1 MKLYLLIFIIFLIIL
16 FFYLLNMKY
25 EYFDTISGSKP
36 VNDGR
41 MWGIGDSPHK
51 VDNIDCE
58 PNSICFTED
67 GFGIYNRECKC
78 IISHSNSTE
87 ESPNEILDEED
98 ENRNGRNGMGKG
110 KNGMGKDSDNQ
121 LEEEGDL
128 TGCYPNNT
136 NFSQLC
142 KDQNPN
148 YGVKSEIPCNNS
160 TSKVECAAN
169 YIGGTNYGKKPNVTP
184 CMDKSDDFDTWCKY
198 FNTSNVPN
206 GFNVN
211 SIGAKAVLVGKKGE
225 CYLKSGKP
233 DPNRARAVCG
243 YDHMDT
249 LDKLYPENSKI
260 GYNKFT
266 PCLPLM
272 NTNFVT
278 ACSDVL
284 HSDYNKTL
292 ADQILGYDCNPGYG
306 RAKCIHSKDKVSG
319 MVSYDMSNI
328 SNLSSAANSNVNCNC

>member
-1 MKLYLLIFIIFLIIL
+1 MTENTIENMIEMKTITNQEKLDLAEGMYLIALQISRDIL
-16 FFYLLNMKY
+16 
-25 EYFDTISGSKP
+25 
-36 VNDGR
+36 
-41 MWGIGDSPHK
+41 
-51 VDNIDCE
+51 
-58 PNSICFTED
+58 
-67 GFGIYNRECKC
+67 
-78 IISHSNSTE
+78 
-87 ESPNEILDEED
+87 
-98 ENRNGRNGMGKG
+98 
-110 KNGMGKDSDNQ
+110 
-121 LEEEGDL
+121 
-128 TGCYPNNT
+128 
-136 NFSQLC
+136 
-142 KDQNPN
+142 
-148 YGVKSEIPCNNS
+148 
-160 TSKVECAAN
+160 
-169 YIGGTNYGKKPNVTP
+169 
-184 CMDKSDDFDTWCKY
+184 
-198 FNTSNVPN
+198 
-206 GFNVN
+206 
-211 SIGAKAVLVGKKGE
+211 
-225 CYLKSGKP
+225 
-233 DPNRARAVCG
+233 G